1 MYTHDKLN
9 QLKLP
14 YDDIYIFHNLT
25 HLEIQN
31 NWDTVLRLLHLCP
44 KLQNLKLGQKYNV
57 ANWDGEDDHESFAE
71 PEFFILNDI
80 TYRLYLGLWKELSL
94 SLWLLER

>member
-25 HLEIQN
+25 DLEIQN
-31 NWDTVLRLLHLCP
+31 NWDTVLQLLHLCP

-57 ANWDGEDDHESFAE
+57 ARFGTLERVESF
-71 PEFFILNDI
+71 FVV
-80 TYRLYLGLWKELSL
+80 T
-94 SLWLLER
+94 